1 MHLAVSLSDTTAYV
15 QLGDGQWRCFD
26 LTADPMWRVEVTDPV
41 RVLEQAQ
48 AMLAWRANHADR
60 TFTDMLVMDGGVGR
74 LPQRL
79 S

>member
-1 MHLAVSLSDTTAYV
+1 MCSWVTANGV
-15 QLGDGQWRCFD
+15 AS
-26 LTADPMWRVEVTDPV
+26 TSAPIPTWRVEVTDPV